1 MMKVTKGGASS
12 APDHCGLRE
21 PWDNGHMSNV
31 TESSPAQAGAAT
43 VGVTI
48 RRAPKIPVFLVLG
61 ALVGFFGT
69 LIVTALQPADPAV
82 GFVALF
88 GYFCI
93 YGIPLGIVLGGILA
107 IVLDRVSV
115 RRAQSVTA
123 EQTTVEAPPEPI
135 RAESD
140 KIDEDAEPIEGLS

>member
-1 MMKVTKGGASS
+1 
-12 APDHCGLRE
+12 
-21 PWDNGHMSNV
+21 MSNV
-31 TESSPAQAGAAT
+31 TESGAAQAGPAT
-43 VGVTI
+43 VDVTI

-82 GFVALF
+82 GFPALF

-107 IVLDRVSV
+107 VVLDRVSL
-115 RRAQSVTA
+115 RRAHRVTA
-123 EQTTVEAPPEPI
+123 EQTTVEPEPAPTGVD
-135 RAESD
+135 RTE
-140 KIDEDAEPIEGLS
+140 IDDDAEPIEGLS

>member
-1 MMKVTKGGASS
+1 M
-12 APDHCGLRE
+12 
-21 PWDNGHMSNV
+21 NNV
-31 TESSPAQAGAAT
+31 TEGSPAQAGAAT
-43 VGVTI
+43 VDVTI

-82 GFVALF
+82 GFAALF

-107 IVLDRVSV
+107 IVLDRVSL

-123 EQTTVEAPPEPI
+123 EQTTVEPAPEPTQAQ
-135 RAESD
+135 AE
-140 KIDEDAEPIEGLS
+140 IDEGAEPIEGLS

>member
-1 MMKVTKGGASS
+1 
-12 APDHCGLRE
+12 
-21 PWDNGHMSNV
+21 MSNV

-43 VGVTI
+43 VDVTI

-82 GFVALF
+82 GFTALF

-107 IVLDRVSV
+107 IVLDRVSI
-115 RRAQSVTA
+115 RRAKSVTA
-123 EQTTVEAPPEPI
+123 EQTTVEPLPN
-135 RAESD
+135 ESQSQSQSG
-140 KIDEDAEPIEGLS
+140 IDEDAEPIEGLS